1 MLGVT
6 FICNSGIKSFCTFL
20 CSKIALT
27 ADKNLKSSINTPL
40 ADKRYPIVY
49 ADTLVLLFEG
59 LARVLDTHQPLLE
72 TYYGPGRLL
81 SAVSILQKECDK
93 QVKRVI
99 TEWGRTRQIQKK
111 LQQITDLSR
120 MTSSGSFSKLEKID
134 PKDLDILIGEITL
147 MHFRCELYIKFLERK
162 VLVSFTVFTLIMV
175 E

>member
-1 MLGVT
+1 LFGVNWGR
-6 FICNSGIKSFCTFL
+6 NSGIKSFCTFL
-20 CSKIALT
+20 RGKIALT
-27 ADKNLKSSINTPL
+27 ADKNLKSAINTSL
-40 ADKRYPIVY
+40 ADKRYQIVY

-59 LARVLDTHQPLLE
+59 LARVIDTHQPLLE

-99 TEWGRTRQIQKK
+99 LEWGKTRHIQKK
-111 LQQITDLSR
+111 LQQISDSSR

-162 VLVSFTVFTLIMV
+162 VLVSFTVITLIN
-175 E
+175 